1 MSDFDV
7 DAMLDEVSNDDE
19 TLEGT
24 IVAVDD
30 DSEQVSSTVYE
41 VSTDELNVEEAKAI
55 TENIRSTG
63 EVLYV
68 LVSRA
73 HAGKAHK
80 ALGYSSFEN
89 YVKEEFGMSRSRAYQ
104 LIGQANV
111 ISEITSA
118 VPEGTKVDISESAAR
133 DLKGMLD
140 KIVPTIEERTQGLS
154 PEDASDELSNIVDET
169 RKEKNNDTSV
179 EDDDI
184 INMLS
189 DDDIDRLLA
198 ENMDMFDTPS
208 SYDEEL
214 MGDLRDRE
222 GFSNSSG
229 SGLAG
234 GGSGGSSGEVTTG
247 FGDFDFDE
255 LPEFNNDESNDA
267 PETESGT
274 SYDSI
279 YDFYNMLSTINSLPE
294 PSTIINQIAEARKQQ
309 VSDSI
314 GNAVSWVT
322 TFKELWDEK
331 TSDEND

>member
-1 MSDFDV
+1 MPDFDV
-7 DAMLDEVSNDDE
+7 NTMLDEASFDDE
-19 TLEGT
+19 ETALEGT
-24 IVAVDD
+24 VVALD
-30 DSEQVSSTVYE
+30 DSAEESEGSELFE
-41 VSTDELNVEEAKAI
+41 VSDALLTESEAKEI

-80 ALGYSSFEN
+80 ALGYSSFES

-140 KIVPTIEERTQGLS
+140 KIVPEVAERTAGLS
-154 PEDASDELSNIVDET
+154 PDEASAELDGFLKET
-169 RKEKNNDTSV
+169 RSADEDD
-179 EDDDI
+179 DDDI
-184 INMLS
+184 INMLT

-198 ENMDMFDTPS
+198 DNVFENPS

-214 MGDLRDRE
+214 MGDLKDRE
-222 GFSNSSG
+222 GFSDSSG
-229 SGLAG
+229 SGLVG
-234 GGSGGSSGEVTTG
+234 GGSGGSNGEVTEG
-247 FGDFDFDE
+247 FGDFNLDDFPD
-255 LPEFNNDESNDA
+255 LDDMDDSGPSN
-267 PETESGT
+267 ET

-279 YDFYNMLSTINSLPE
+279 YDFYTVLSTLNSLPE
-294 PSTIINQIAEARKQQ
+294 PADIIKQIAEARKQQ
-309 VSDSI
+309 VSESI

-322 TFKELWDEK
+322 TFNELWEAK
-331 TSDEND
+331 MSSEEE

>member
-7 DAMLDEVSNDDE
+7 NAMLDEASLEDE
-19 TLEGT
+19 DTALEGNVIT
-24 IVAVDD
+24 LDD
-30 DSEQVSSTVYE
+30 ADTEPSESSTSSELYE
-41 VSTDELNVEEAKAI
+41 VSDVELSSEEAKEI

-80 ALGYSSFEN
+80 VLGYSSFES

-111 ISEITSA
+111 ISEITNA

-140 KIVPTIEERTQGLS
+140 KIVPSIEERTSGLS
-154 PEDASDELSNIVDET
+154 PEDASDELNDVIDESRESKKSDDEDIV
-169 RKEKNNDTSV
+169 
-179 EDDDI
+179 
-184 INMLS
+184 NMLS

-198 ENMDMFDTPS
+198 DNIFETPE

-214 MGDLRDRE
+214 MGDFRDRE
-222 GFSNSSG
+222 GFSDSSG
-229 SGLAG
+229 SGLTG
-234 GGSGGSSGEVTTG
+234 GGSGGSSGEVTEG
-247 FGDFDFDE
+247 FGDFGFDDFPEMDE
-255 LPEFNNDESNDA
+255 DDLGGGSGES
-267 PETESGT
+267 P

-279 YDFYNMLSTINSLPE
+279 YDFYNILSTVNSLPE
-294 PSTIINQIAEARKQQ
+294 PSEIINQIAEARKQQ

-314 GNAVSWVT
+314 GNAVSWIT
-322 TFKELWDEK
+322 TFNELWEK
-331 TSDEND
+331 SLGSGEE